1 MNALNDAATN
11 FEKYMRGEPLN
22 EELQALRDGKL
33 NEFTLVPGARLPVG
47 AEAAAASL
55 NKPLDKAE
63 REALKELRQGPGWGG
78 LQRIL
83 QKAIRT
89 HEESAILLSQ
99 EDPLGKQSEIA
110 QEWAY
115 VKIFKRVHLEVNL
128 LVEAEIEELGHVEKQ
143 G

>member
-1 MNALNDAATN
+1 MANAMQDAATN

-22 EELQALRDGKL
+22 EELQALRDGRL
-33 NEFTLVPGARLPVG
+33 NEFTPMPGTGTGP
-47 AEAAAASL
+47 EATIQL
-55 NKPLDKAE
+55 GPDNVNRPLDKWE

-78 LQRIL
+78 LQRIM

-115 VKIFKRVHLEVNL
+115 VKIFK
-128 LVEAEIEELGHVEKQ
+128 LGHVEKQ